1 MKKFAALFLVLSMA
15 IMFCACDAALSVPIA
30 AETEPTA
37 SPVPEATDAPIEA
50 KVSEAPS
57 VEAEILDNT
66 IDLTANYDP
75 QTIETDAGILV
86 IRGYSIVPQGF
97 EGFSVTQ
104 KYAGYSIFT
113 VHVTLT
119 VKGGKPKSCWFTFH
133 TQAFQN
139 GIDTESYGNAFS
151 TDILP
156 NTPVDLDLDFL
167 VETATDPITFMV
179 NTWGVSPKNV
189 FTEVIELPQE

>member
-1 MKKFAALFLVLSMA
+1 MKKFAALFLALSMA
-15 IMFCACDAALSVPIA
+15 IMLCACGAAMSVPTA

-37 SPVPEATDAPIEA
+37 SPTPDATDAPVDAEI
-50 KVSEAPS
+50 SDAPS
-57 VEAEILDNT
+57 AEAETSIKT
-66 IDLTANYDP
+66 IDLTVTHDP

-86 IRGYSIVPQGF
+86 VRGYSITPQGF
-97 EGFSVTQ
+97 DGFAVT
-104 KYAGYSIFT
+104 KEYAGYSIFT

-119 VKGGKPKSCWFTFH
+119 VKGDKPKSCWFTFQ
-133 TQAFQN
+133 TQAFQK
-139 GIDTESYGNAFS
+139 GIDTESYGDAFL

-167 VETATDPITFMV
+167 VESATDPITFMV
-179 NTWGVSPKNV
+179 NTWGVSKNV